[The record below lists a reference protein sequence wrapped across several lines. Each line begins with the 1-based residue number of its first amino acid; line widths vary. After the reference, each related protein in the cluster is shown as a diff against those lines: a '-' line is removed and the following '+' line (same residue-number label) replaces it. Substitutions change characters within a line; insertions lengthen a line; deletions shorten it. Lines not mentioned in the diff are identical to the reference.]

1 MMTERKTRSY
11 EVGYGRPPLNSRSA
25 RCRPAAFGWEVNRH
39 VVEFSDTVVRYRG
52 TCSDAPGH
60 QGVANEAA

>member
-39 VVEFSDTVVRYRG
+39 VVEFSDTVVLLPRDLLRRPG
-52 TCSDAPGH
+52 TSRSCK
-60 QGVANEAA
+60 